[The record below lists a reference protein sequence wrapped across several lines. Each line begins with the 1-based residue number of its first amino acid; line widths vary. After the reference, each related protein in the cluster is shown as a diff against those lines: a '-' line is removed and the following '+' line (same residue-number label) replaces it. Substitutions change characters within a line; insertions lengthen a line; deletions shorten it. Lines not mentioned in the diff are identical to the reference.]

1 MIKSSQVKVKSSA
14 RVCVCA
20 CVCVR
25 ACYACCELHRH
36 KQVWHTH
43 THTHVISLLSL
54 SFLSQVLSHAFTM
67 LPPVRLQSRSPRRR
81 SSETH
86 AGTDLASG
94 FPVSWSK
101 DNPAW
106 QNVGIK
112 NWYTVP
118 SSNGVT
124 KISLG
129 SVEFMPNSL
138 QGPGPAPSSAVTLL
152 HGADGGKGGTDG
164 GKGGKQMGPSDADG
178 GAGKGGTD
186 GGTGGKHTGTSQA
199 PPAPQTT
206 ASTATA
212 ASSGSSRPADYCKDF
227 WVKSYLTVPTSLVP
241 QRVTWGELEHLPV
254 QPAGELPPASSNP
267 ASDSRT
273 NLA

>member
-1 MIKSSQVKVKSSA
+1 
-14 RVCVCA
+14 
-20 CVCVR
+20 
-25 ACYACCELHRH
+25 
-36 KQVWHTH
+36 
-43 THTHVISLLSL
+43 
-54 SFLSQVLSHAFTM
+54 M
-67 LPPVRLQSRSPRRR
+67 LPPVRRQSRSPRR
-81 SSETH
+81 SSETRV
-86 AGTDLASG
+86 AASSPEISTDLASG

-106 QNVGIK
+106 QNVAVK

-118 SSNGVT
+118 SKDGVT

-138 QGPGPAPSSAVTLL
+138 QGPAPSSAVTLVSS
-152 HGADGGKGGTDG
+152 HPDGGKGGTDG
-164 GKGGKQMGPSDADG
+164 GKGGKQTGPSDADG
-178 GAGKGGTD
+178 GAGK
-186 GGTGGKHTGTSQA
+186 GGKHTGTSQA

-212 ASSGSSRPADYCKDF
+212 ANDSRDF

-241 QRVTWGELEHLPV
+241 KRVTWGELEHLPV
-254 QPAGELPPASSNP
+254 QPAA

-273 NLA
+273 S